1 MSIKIISGDIL
12 TNLPSNKEVYICQ
25 QVNCRGVMGAG
36 LALKIR
42 RKWPV
47 VYQQY
52 MEIPAWK
59 EFLGSYQ
66 KVRVEPNIHVVNL
79 FGQNNYGLGERQ
91 TNYAAFATALFTFM
105 RDCSKIAPEAT
116 IRIPSSIGCGLAG
129 GDWDTVFSLIAEA
142 AEAWNAKDVDSEGK
156 HPLLISGNLS
166 NYPVNSLKSLLRG
179 LTTTID
185 QYEQPQHPKA
195 QKDAAHI
202 NKHAMHLVRLY
213 YTAFDILEQGHIIAR
228 RDKEREELLAIRNGK
243 YMYQDGAYAPEF
255 FELVD
260 RLESRFQRDVKE
272 TMLPTKPDFG
282 KVEEL
287 LVEINKSYLR
297 RVM

>member
-12 TNLPSNKEVYICQ
+12 TNLPTNKEVYICQ

-116 IRIPSSIGCGLAG
+116 IRIPSSIGCGLA
-129 GDWDTVFSLIAEA
+129 A
-142 AEAWNAKDVDSEGK
+142 
-156 HPLLISGNLS
+156 
-166 NYPVNSLKSLLRG
+166 
-179 LTTTID
+179 
-185 QYEQPQHPKA
+185 
-195 QKDAAHI
+195 
-202 NKHAMHLVRLY
+202 
-213 YTAFDILEQGHIIAR
+213 
-228 RDKEREELLAIRNGK
+228 
-243 YMYQDGAYAPEF
+243 
-255 FELVD
+255 
-260 RLESRFQRDVKE
+260 
-272 TMLPTKPDFG
+272 
-282 KVEEL
+282 
-287 LVEINKSYLR
+287 
-297 RVM
+297 

>member
-105 RDCSKIAPEAT
+105 RDCSKIAPEAS

-142 AEAWNAKDVDSEGK
+142 AEAWNA
-156 HPLLISGNLS
+156 N
-166 NYPVNSLKSLLRG
+166 
-179 LTTTID
+179 
-185 QYEQPQHPKA
+185 
-195 QKDAAHI
+195 
-202 NKHAMHLVRLY
+202 
-213 YTAFDILEQGHIIAR
+213 
-228 RDKEREELLAIRNGK
+228 
-243 YMYQDGAYAPEF
+243 
-255 FELVD
+255 
-260 RLESRFQRDVKE
+260 
-272 TMLPTKPDFG
+272 
-282 KVEEL
+282 
-287 LVEINKSYLR
+287 VEIWVLSPNKR
-297 RVM
+297 

>member
-91 TNYAAFATALFTFM
+91 TNYAAFATALFTFFTLQ
-105 RDCSKIAPEAT
+105 CSSYKLSGLAPEM
-116 IRIPSSIGCGLAG
+116 G
-129 GDWDTVFSLIAEA
+129 WDRFFCC
-142 AEAWNAKDVDSEGK
+142 
-156 HPLLISGNLS
+156 
-166 NYPVNSLKSLLRG
+166 LKS
-179 LTTTID
+179 TIED
-185 QYEQPQHPKA
+185 LAFIHIS
-195 QKDAAHI
+195 QKCS
-202 NKHAMHLVRLY
+202 NLLY
-213 YTAFDILEQGHIIAR
+213 YP
-228 RDKEREELLAIRNGK
+228 K
-243 YMYQDGAYAPEF
+243 
-255 FELVD
+255 
-260 RLESRFQRDVKE
+260 
-272 TMLPTKPDFG
+272 
-282 KVEEL
+282 
-287 LVEINKSYLR
+287 
-297 RVM
+297 